1 LHHTGYAT
9 GFFNN
14 VLPTPTAIPT
24 ITAITII
31 NYYTLMLYRLYCAYN
46 VGMHAYSR
54 VVELHMP
61 ILYTVTISAPAEFLI
76 ELIITIGVQLTP
88 DPINRHTRG

>member
-1 LHHTGYAT
+1 
-9 GFFNN
+9 
-14 VLPTPTAIPT
+14 
-24 ITAITII
+24 
-31 NYYTLMLYRLYCAYN
+31 
-46 VGMHAYSR
+46 MHAYSR